1 MIFMGLFRK
10 KAAPVEPDL
19 SYPSEHFEPVLRS
32 SICTGEK
39 TACMRDRKTGQM
51 HEIMLIRDP
60 SDLEQFGKK
69 YGVDTSQIKT
79 VY

>member
-1 MIFMGLFRK
+1 MSLFRK
-10 KAAPVEPDL
+10 KTQTAVDGTSFPAEL
-19 SYPSEHFEPVLRS
+19 FEPVLRS

-39 TACMRDRKTGQM
+39 TACMQDRKTGQL

-60 SDLEQFGKK
+60 DDLAQFGRK
-69 YGVDTSQIKT
+69 YGVDPAHIKT

>member
-1 MIFMGLFRK
+1 MGLFRK

-19 SYPSEHFEPVLRS
+19 SYPSELFEPVLRS

-51 HEIMLIRDP
+51 HEIMLIRDEK
-60 SDLEQFGKK
+60 DLASFRAQ
-69 YGVDTSQIKT
+69 YGITGEIEK

>member
-1 MIFMGLFRK
+1 MSIFKR

-19 SYPSEHFEPVLRS
+19 SFPPDQYEPVLRS

-39 TACMRDRKTGQM
+39 TACMRDRKTGQL

-60 SDLEQFGKK
+60 YELEQFGKK
-69 YGVDTSQIKT
+69 YGVDTARIKT
-79 VY
+79 IY